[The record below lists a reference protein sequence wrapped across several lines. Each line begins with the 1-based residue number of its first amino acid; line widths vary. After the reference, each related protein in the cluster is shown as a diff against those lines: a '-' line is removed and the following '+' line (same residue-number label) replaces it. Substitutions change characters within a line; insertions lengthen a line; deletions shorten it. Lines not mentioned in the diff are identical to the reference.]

1 MSETINLGV
10 PVPEDLLLRVAM
22 LVPRLQR
29 APNRAA
35 GDTVTFTTAL
45 SLALERGL
53 ATLEA
58 EHFGGTESKEA
69 MEDH

>member
-29 APNRAA
+29 DPNRSA
-35 GDTVTFTTAL
+35 GGTVTFTSAL

-53 ATLEA
+53 ARLEA